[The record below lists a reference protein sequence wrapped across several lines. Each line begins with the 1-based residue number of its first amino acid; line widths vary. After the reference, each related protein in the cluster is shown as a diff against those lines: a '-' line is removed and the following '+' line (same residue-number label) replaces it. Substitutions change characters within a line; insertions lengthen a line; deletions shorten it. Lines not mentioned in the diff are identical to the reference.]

1 MPHIV
6 IVDDEEDILS
16 PLKQMLTSES
26 HQVDAF
32 SSGRQALDYFQTKT
46 ADLAIFDI
54 KMPQMD
60 GYELLKSVRQLHPNI
75 PVIFLSSKADEQDQI
90 IGFTLGADDY
100 VTKPFSKHLLLF
112 RVAAVLR
119 RHVATDSGSSLKPV
133 TCGPLHID
141 EDRHLVTWKEA
152 PIDLTV
158 TECLLLLSLA
168 RRPGSVKNRQ
178 QLMDAAYQEAI
189 YVSDRTIDSHIRNIR
204 QKLKASDPKCD
215 VIATVHGLGYK
226 LKI

>member
-1 MPHIV
+1 M
-6 IVDDEEDILS
+6 
-16 PLKQMLTSES
+16 
-26 HQVDAF
+26 
-32 SSGRQALDYFQTKT
+32 
-46 ADLAIFDI
+46 
-54 KMPQMD
+54 
-60 GYELLKSVRQLHPNI
+60 
-75 PVIFLSSKADEQDQI
+75 
-90 IGFTLGADDY
+90 
-100 VTKPFSKHLLLF
+100 LF

-119 RHVATDSGSSLKPV
+119 RHLAAETKGSLQPV
-133 TCGPLHID
+133 TYGPLEID
-141 EDRHLVTWKEA
+141 EDRHLVTWKNT

-215 VIATVHGLGYK
+215 VITTVHGLGYK

>member
-6 IVDDEEDILS
+6 IVDDEEEILS
-16 PLKQMLTSES
+16 PLKQMLESEG
-26 HQVDAF
+26 HQVTAF
-32 SSGRQALDYFQTKT
+32 SSGRAALNFFQVKS

-60 GYELLKSVRQLHPNI
+60 GFELLKSVRQLYPSL

-119 RHVATDSGSSLKPV
+119 RHLAAETKGSLQPV
-133 TCGPLHID
+133 TYGPLEID
-141 EDRHLVTWKEA
+141 EDRHLVTWKNT

-178 QLMDAAYQEAI
+178 QLRDAAYQAAI

-215 VIATVHGLGYK
+215 VITTVHGLGYK